1 MFLWRPSISLVPF
14 SLGRIFS
21 FRPCYSLDKQEPWP
35 RIEEGRRES
44 KRGRGGK
51 ANSISILRN
60 SHQMKIQCPPSLSFY
75 FLPLSLYPLQ
85 TSFCSPP
92 SNFSASLRRGRSSSS
107 RAARGNLST
116 SSEKLWA
123 VRLAS
128 LPPFSAGLST
138 RGICHVHLPFSSS
151 PSTSHSSKEE
161 KRRGDEM
168 WGGGERCK
176 TALWGPRAISF
187 DSHRP

>member
-21 FRPCYSLDKQEPWP
+21 FHPCFSLDK
-35 RIEEGRRES
+35 RGALARD
-44 KRGRGGK
+44 RGREERVEMGGRGK

-60 SHQMKIQCPPSLSFY
+60 SHQMKIQCPPSISFY
-75 FLPLSLYPLQ
+75 FLPLSL
-85 TSFCSPP
+85 SSPDLFLLP
-92 SNFSASLRRGRSSSS
+92 PPNFSSSLRRGRSSSS

-138 RGICHVHLPFSSS
+138 RGICHVHLPFSSF
-151 PSTSHSSKEE
+151 PSTSHSSKEV

-168 WGGGERCK
+168 WGGGGRCK

-187 DSHRP
+187 DRHRP